1 MQDSRNAQNTI
12 FTLLSTMSHD
22 LRTPLTAMLNM
33 INVIRDDPG
42 RHCTDQNLQLIQEA
56 GQELKSLLED
66 TFSLAKIESGRFVLK
81 ESPVALRD
89 LLGQVVKAY
98 AAEAQSKN
106 IKLRLDV
113 DSALPDMIGTDKER
127 LRQVVT
133 NLVSNALKYTY
144 EGAVTLRALSQD
156 APDAADGQRLIVAV
170 EDSGIGIPQDLQ
182 TRIFDSFFQSAGSGL
197 AKEISGTGL
206 GLAISK
212 RIVEKMGGRLVV
224 RSDSGKGSTFSFD
237 VPCRAVAQAQP
248 APVRQPDAR
257 ADLAG
262 LGPLRVLIVEDNY
275 INSLSFSQILEQQG
289 FHVHS
294 AANGKQALDLIRE
307 KHFDVV
313 LMDVKMPVMDGLE
326 ATRRIRSSPD
336 GRVSATKVVALTAYA
351 MPEDRERVFEAGVDD
366 LISKPIEI
374 DELTIVL
381 SRVLKK

>member
-1 MQDSRNAQNTI
+1 
-12 FTLLSTMSHD
+12 MSHD

-81 ESPVALRD
+81 ESPVALND

-98 AAEAQSKN
+98 TAEAQSKN
-106 IKLRLDV
+106 IELRLDV
-113 DSALPDMIGTDKER
+113 DSALPAMIVTDKER

-144 EGAVTLRALSQD
+144 EGAVTLRAMGQD
-156 APDAADGQRLIVAV
+156 APDAAGGQRLIVAV
-170 EDSGIGIPQDLQ
+170 EDSGVGISQDLQ

-224 RSDSGKGSTFSFD
+224 RSESGKGSTFSFD
-237 VPCRAVAQAQP
+237 VPCRAAQAQP
-248 APVRQPDAR
+248 TPVRQPDAR

-289 FHVHS
+289 FDVHS
-294 AANGKQALDLIRE
+294 AANGKQALDLIQE
-307 KHFDVV
+307 KYFDVV

-336 GRVSATKVVALTAYA
+336 GRISATKVVALTAYA

-374 DELTIVL
+374 EELTLVL

>member
-1 MQDSRNAQNTI
+1 MQDSRSAQSTI

-89 LLGQVVKAY
+89 LLDQVVKAN

-106 IKLRLDV
+106 IELRLDV
-113 DSALPDMIGTDKER
+113 DSALPAMIVTDKER

-144 EGAVTLRALSQD
+144 EGAVTLQAICQD
-156 APDAADGQRLIVAV
+156 APDAAGGQRLIVAV

-182 TRIFDSFFQSAGSGL
+182 TRIFDSFFQSGSGL

-212 RIVEKMGGRLVV
+212 RIVEKMGGRIVV
-224 RSDSGKGSTFSFD
+224 RSVSGKGSRFSFD
-237 VPCRAVAQAQP
+237 VPCRAAQAQP
-248 APVRQPDAR
+248 APVRQSDTR

-289 FHVHS
+289 FHVYS

-307 KHFDVV
+307 KNFDVV

-336 GRVSATKVVALTAYA
+336 GRISATKVVALTAYA

-374 DELTIVL
+374 EELTLVL

>member
-66 TFSLAKIESGRFVLK
+66 TFSLAKIESGRFMLK

-106 IKLRLDV
+106 IELRLDV
-113 DSALPDMIGTDKER
+113 DSALPAMIITDKER

-144 EGAVTLRALSQD
+144 EGAVTLRAVGQD
-156 APDAADGQRLIVAV
+156 APDAAGGQRLIVAV
-170 EDSGIGIPQDLQ
+170 EDSGVGIPQDLQ
-182 TRIFDSFFQSAGSGL
+182 TRLFDSFFQSAGSGL

-224 RSDSGKGSTFSFD
+224 RSASGKGSTFSFD
-237 VPCRAVAQAQP
+237 VPCRAAQAQP
-248 APVRQPDAR
+248 PVRQPEAR

-275 INSLSFSQILEQQG
+275 INSLSFSQMLEQQG

-307 KHFDVV
+307 KYFDVV

-336 GRVSATKVVALTAYA
+336 GRISATKVVALTAYA
-351 MPEDRERVFEAGVDD
+351 MPEDREHVFEAGVDD

-374 DELTIVL
+374 EELTLVL